1 MEMTSWTDA
10 FSNEL
15 TRLAA
20 QTAAYLPRLLL
31 AIAVLVAGWFI
42 ARLLRMLSVRLLLG
56 IDRLWHRFIS
66 HTGYEQLQPHYPPAK
81 IAGMILFWF
90 VMLFFIA
97 AAASILG
104 LGAFVTWL
112 SSLATYI
119 PILLTGLLIILT
131 GVIVSAM
138 LRDIVSSAAH
148 RAGIGRSELLGRL
161 VQAAVLVVAVAVGID
176 QLGVDISFLSI
187 VVGIALAAT
196 FGSMALAFGLG
207 ARTYMSNIIA
217 AHHLRQIYH
226 AGDHLRIGEYEGTI
240 AEFTATKV
248 VLNTKMGRVVIPAW
262 MFEQE
267 ISILPE
273 RTGHEDEH

>member
-1 MEMTSWTDA
+1 VEMTSWTAA
-10 FSNEL
+10 FSHEFS
-15 TRLAA
+15 RLAA
-20 QTAAYLPRLLL
+20 ETAAYLPRLLL
-31 AIAVLVAGWFI
+31 AVAVLVIGWFT
-42 ARLLRMLSVRLLLG
+42 ARLTRAVSVRLLLG
-56 IDRLWHRFIS
+56 IDRLWHQFIS

-104 LGAFVTWL
+104 LGAFVNWL

-131 GVIVSAM
+131 GVIVSA
-138 LRDIVSSAAH
+138 LVRDIVTSAGH
-148 RAGIGRSELLGRL
+148 RAGIARSELLGRL
-161 VQAAVLVVAVAVGID
+161 AQAATLVVAVAVGID

-196 FGSMALAFGLG
+196 FGSMALAFGFG

-217 AHHLRQIYH
+217 GHQLRRHYH
-226 AGDHLRIGEYEGTI
+226 TGDKLRIRDYEGTI
-240 AEFTATKV
+240 AEFTTTKV
-248 VLNTKMGRVVIPAW
+248 VLNTEQGRVIIPASL
-262 MFEQE
+262 FENE
-267 ISILPE
+267 ISILPDRARYE
-273 RTGHEDEH
+273 GEQ

>member
-1 MEMTSWTDA
+1 MTSWTDA

-15 TRLAA
+15 SRLVA

-31 AIAVLVAGWFI
+31 ALAVLVAGWFI
-42 ARLLRMLSVRLLLG
+42 ARLLRMLSVKLLLG

-104 LGAFVTWL
+104 LGTFVNWL
-112 SSLATYI
+112 SSLVTYI
-119 PILLTGLLIILT
+119 PILLTGLLIIMT
-131 GVIVSAM
+131 GVVVSAL
-138 LRDIVSSAAH
+138 LRDVVTSAAH
-148 RAGIGRSELLGRL
+148 RAGIARSELLGRM
-161 VQAAVLVVAVAVGID
+161 VQATTLVIAVAVGID
-176 QLGVDISFLSI
+176 QLGIDISFLSI

-196 FGSMALAFGLG
+196 FGSMALAFGIG
-207 ARTYMSNIIA
+207 AKNYMSNIIA
-217 AHHLRQIYH
+217 GHHLRQLYH
-226 AGDHLRIGEYEGTI
+226 TGDHLRIREYEGTI
-240 AEFTATKV
+240 AEFTTTMV
-248 VLNTKMGRVVIPAW
+248 VLNTDQGRVVIPA
-262 MFEQE
+262 MLFEQE

-273 RTGHEDEH
+273 RAGHEGE